1 MTDFLPAIFLG
12 IILSFTIGPVFFT
25 ILEISVSKG
34 FKAAV
39 FFNIGVVFS
48 EIVFFAIA
56 YASTSSLLESI
67 QENPS
72 WKILGGVLLSFY
84 AGITLLGMYQN
95 KEEASQYRFDPK
107 SESPNIIKNMIKG
120 FLLNIINFAVLV
132 FWILVV
138 ANYGPGFQDTEYK
151 MVMFFLAIVGTYFS
165 IDLGK
170 IYLAQQLKSS
180 LTKDVI
186 TKIKI
191 AVNGIILIIGLV
203 LIFKGF
209 LLNIIN
215 FAVLVF
221 WILVVANYGP
231 GFQDT
236 EYKMVM
242 FFLAIVGTYFS
253 IDLGKIYLAQ
263 QLKSSLTK
271 DVITKIKI
279 AVNVIILIIGLVLI
293 FKGFFE

>member
-34 FKAAV
+34 FRAAV

-84 AGITLLGMYQN
+84 AGITLLGIYQN
-95 KEEASQYRFDPK
+95 KTEEGPYSVDPG
-107 SESPNIIKNMIKG
+107 SESPNLIKNMVRG

-132 FWILVV
+132 FWILIV

-151 MVMFFLAIVGTYFS
+151 MFLFFLTIVGTYFS

-180 LTKDVI
+180 LTRAVI

-191 AVNGIILIIGLV
+191 VVNSVILIIG
-203 LIFKGF
+203 I
-209 LLNIIN
+209 
-215 FAVLVF
+215 
-221 WILVVANYGP
+221 
-231 GFQDT
+231 
-236 EYKMVM
+236 
-242 FFLAIVGTYFS
+242 
-253 IDLGKIYLAQ
+253 
-263 QLKSSLTK
+263 
-271 DVITKIKI
+271 
-279 AVNVIILIIGLVLI
+279 VLI

>member
-72 WKILGGVLLSFY
+72 WKVLGGVLLSFY

-95 KEEASQYRFDPK
+95 KDDVDHYSFNPK
-107 SESPNIIKNMIKG
+107 SESPNIIKNMIRG

-138 ANYGPGFQDTEYK
+138 ANYGPGFQDTDYK
-151 MVMFFLAIVGTYFS
+151 MVMFFLTIVGTYFS
-165 IDLGK
+165 VDLGK
-170 IYLAQQLKSS
+170 IYLAQQLKNY
-180 LTKDVI
+180 LTKEIIV
-186 TKIKI
+186 KIK
-191 AVNGIILIIGLV
+191 L
-203 LIFKGF
+203 
-209 LLNIIN
+209 
-215 FAVLVF
+215 
-221 WILVVANYGP
+221 
-231 GFQDT
+231 
-236 EYKMVM
+236 
-242 FFLAIVGTYFS
+242 
-253 IDLGKIYLAQ
+253 
-263 QLKSSLTK
+263 
-271 DVITKIKI
+271 

-293 FKGFFE
+293 FKGFLE

>member
-12 IILSFTIGPVFFT
+12 IILAFTIGPVFFT

-34 FKAAV
+34 FRAAV

-84 AGITLLGMYQN
+84 AGITLLGIYQN
-95 KEEASQYRFDPK
+95 KTEEGPYSIDPG
-107 SESPNIIKNMIKG
+107 SESPNLIKNMVRG

-132 FWILVV
+132 FWILIV
-138 ANYGPGFQDTEYK
+138 ANYGTGFQDTEYK
-151 MVMFFLAIVGTYFS
+151 MFLFFLTIVGTYFS

-180 LTKDVI
+180 LTRAVI

-191 AVNGIILIIGLV
+191 VVNSVILIIG
-203 LIFKGF
+203 I
-209 LLNIIN
+209 
-215 FAVLVF
+215 
-221 WILVVANYGP
+221 
-231 GFQDT
+231 
-236 EYKMVM
+236 
-242 FFLAIVGTYFS
+242 
-253 IDLGKIYLAQ
+253 
-263 QLKSSLTK
+263 
-271 DVITKIKI
+271 
-279 AVNVIILIIGLVLI
+279 VLI

>member
-1 MTDFLPAIFLG
+1 MMTDFLPAIFLG
-12 IILSFTIGPVFFT
+12 IILAFTIGPVFFT

-34 FKAAV
+34 FRAAV

-84 AGITLLGMYQN
+84 AGITLLGIYQN
-95 KEEASQYRFDPK
+95 KTEEGPYSIDPG
-107 SESPNIIKNMIKG
+107 SESPNLIKNMVRG

-132 FWILVV
+132 FWILIV

-151 MVMFFLAIVGTYFS
+151 MFLFFLTIVGTYFS

-180 LTKDVI
+180 LTKAVI

-191 AVNGIILIIGLV
+191 VVNSVILIIG
-203 LIFKGF
+203 I
-209 LLNIIN
+209 
-215 FAVLVF
+215 
-221 WILVVANYGP
+221 
-231 GFQDT
+231 
-236 EYKMVM
+236 
-242 FFLAIVGTYFS
+242 
-253 IDLGKIYLAQ
+253 
-263 QLKSSLTK
+263 
-271 DVITKIKI
+271 
-279 AVNVIILIIGLVLI
+279 VLI

>member
-95 KEEASQYRFDPK
+95 KEEASQYRFNPK
-107 SESPNIIKNMIKG
+107 SESPNIIKNMI
-120 FLLNIINFAVLV
+120 
-132 FWILVV
+132 
-138 ANYGPGFQDTEYK
+138 
-151 MVMFFLAIVGTYFS
+151 
-165 IDLGK
+165 
-170 IYLAQQLKSS
+170 
-180 LTKDVI
+180 
-186 TKIKI
+186 
-191 AVNGIILIIGLV
+191 
-203 LIFKGF
+203 KGF

>member
-1 MTDFLPAIFLG
+1 
-12 IILSFTIGPVFFT
+12 
-25 ILEISVSKG
+25 
-34 FKAAV
+34 
-39 FFNIGVVFS
+39 
-48 EIVFFAIA
+48 
-56 YASTSSLLESI
+56 
-67 QENPS
+67 
-72 WKILGGVLLSFY
+72 
-84 AGITLLGMYQN
+84 MYQN

-209 LLNIIN
+209 
-215 FAVLVF
+215 
-221 WILVVANYGP
+221 
-231 GFQDT
+231 
-236 EYKMVM
+236 
-242 FFLAIVGTYFS
+242 
-253 IDLGKIYLAQ
+253 
-263 QLKSSLTK
+263 
-271 DVITKIKI
+271 
-279 AVNVIILIIGLVLI
+279 
-293 FKGFFE
+293 FE

>member
-25 ILEISVSKG
+25 ILEISVSKV

-72 WKILGGVLLSFY
+72 WKVLGGVLLSFY
-84 AGITLLGMYQN
+84 AGITLLSMYQN
-95 KEEASQYRFDPK
+95 KDDVDQYSFNPK
-107 SESPNIIKNMIKG
+107 SESPNVIKNMIRG

-138 ANYGPGFQDTEYK
+138 ANYGPGFQDTDYK

-170 IYLAQQLKSS
+170 IYLAQQLKNY
-180 LTKDVI
+180 LTKEIIV
-186 TKIKI
+186 KIK
-191 AVNGIILIIGLV
+191 L
-203 LIFKGF
+203 
-209 LLNIIN
+209 
-215 FAVLVF
+215 
-221 WILVVANYGP
+221 
-231 GFQDT
+231 
-236 EYKMVM
+236 
-242 FFLAIVGTYFS
+242 
-253 IDLGKIYLAQ
+253 
-263 QLKSSLTK
+263 
-271 DVITKIKI
+271 

-293 FKGFFE
+293 FKGFLE

>member
-1 MTDFLPAIFLG
+1 MTDFLPALFLG

-72 WKILGGVLLSFY
+72 WKVLGGVLLSFY
-84 AGITLLGMYQN
+84 AGITLLSMYQN
-95 KEEASQYRFDPK
+95 KDDVDQYSFNPK
-107 SESPNIIKNMIKG
+107 SESPNVIKNMIRG

-138 ANYGPGFQDTEYK
+138 ANYGPGFQDTDYK

-170 IYLAQQLKSS
+170 IYLAQQLKNY
-180 LTKDVI
+180 LTKEIIV
-186 TKIKI
+186 KIK
-191 AVNGIILIIGLV
+191 L
-203 LIFKGF
+203 
-209 LLNIIN
+209 
-215 FAVLVF
+215 
-221 WILVVANYGP
+221 
-231 GFQDT
+231 
-236 EYKMVM
+236 
-242 FFLAIVGTYFS
+242 
-253 IDLGKIYLAQ
+253 
-263 QLKSSLTK
+263 
-271 DVITKIKI
+271 

-293 FKGFFE
+293 FKGFLE

>member
-1 MTDFLPAIFLG
+1 MTDFLPAVFLG
-12 IILSFTIGPVFFT
+12 IILAFTIGPVFFT

-34 FKAAV
+34 FRAAV

-84 AGITLLGMYQN
+84 AGITLLGIYQN
-95 KEEASQYRFDPK
+95 KTEEGPYSVDPG
-107 SESPNIIKNMIKG
+107 SESPNLIKNMVRG

-132 FWILVV
+132 FWILIV

-151 MVMFFLAIVGTYFS
+151 MFLFFLTIVGTYFS

-180 LTKDVI
+180 LTRAVI

-191 AVNGIILIIGLV
+191 VVNSVILIIG
-203 LIFKGF
+203 I
-209 LLNIIN
+209 
-215 FAVLVF
+215 
-221 WILVVANYGP
+221 
-231 GFQDT
+231 
-236 EYKMVM
+236 
-242 FFLAIVGTYFS
+242 
-253 IDLGKIYLAQ
+253 
-263 QLKSSLTK
+263 
-271 DVITKIKI
+271 
-279 AVNVIILIIGLVLI
+279 VLI

>member
-12 IILSFTIGPVFFT
+12 IILAFTIGPVFFT

-84 AGITLLGMYQN
+84 AGITLLGIYQN
-95 KEEASQYRFDPK
+95 KTEEGPYSIDSG
-107 SESPNIIKNMIKG
+107 SESPNLIKNMVRG

-132 FWILVV
+132 FWILIV

-151 MVMFFLAIVGTYFS
+151 MFLFFLTIVGTYFS

-180 LTKDVI
+180 LTRAVI

-191 AVNGIILIIGLV
+191 VVNSVILIIG
-203 LIFKGF
+203 I
-209 LLNIIN
+209 
-215 FAVLVF
+215 
-221 WILVVANYGP
+221 
-231 GFQDT
+231 
-236 EYKMVM
+236 
-242 FFLAIVGTYFS
+242 
-253 IDLGKIYLAQ
+253 
-263 QLKSSLTK
+263 
-271 DVITKIKI
+271 
-279 AVNVIILIIGLVLI
+279 VLI

>member
-12 IILSFTIGPVFFT
+12 IILAFTIGPVFFT

-34 FKAAV
+34 FRAAV

-84 AGITLLGMYQN
+84 AGITLLGIYQN
-95 KEEASQYRFDPK
+95 KTEEGPYSIDPG
-107 SESPNIIKNMIKG
+107 SESPNLIKNMVRG

-132 FWILVV
+132 FWILIV

-151 MVMFFLAIVGTYFS
+151 MFLFFLTIVGTYFS

-180 LTKDVI
+180 LTRAVI

-191 AVNGIILIIGLV
+191 AVNSVILIIG
-203 LIFKGF
+203 I
-209 LLNIIN
+209 
-215 FAVLVF
+215 
-221 WILVVANYGP
+221 
-231 GFQDT
+231 
-236 EYKMVM
+236 
-242 FFLAIVGTYFS
+242 
-253 IDLGKIYLAQ
+253 
-263 QLKSSLTK
+263 
-271 DVITKIKI
+271 
-279 AVNVIILIIGLVLI
+279 VLI

>member
-12 IILSFTIGPVFFT
+12 IILAFTIGPVFFT

-84 AGITLLGMYQN
+84 AGITLLGIYQN
-95 KEEASQYRFDPK
+95 KTEEGLYSFDTG
-107 SESPNIIKNMIKG
+107 SESPNLIKNMVRG

-132 FWILVV
+132 FWILIV

-151 MVMFFLAIVGTYFS
+151 MFLFFLTIVGTYFS

-180 LTKDVI
+180 LTRAVI

-191 AVNGIILIIGLV
+191 AVNSVILIIE
-203 LIFKGF
+203 I
-209 LLNIIN
+209 
-215 FAVLVF
+215 
-221 WILVVANYGP
+221 
-231 GFQDT
+231 
-236 EYKMVM
+236 
-242 FFLAIVGTYFS
+242 
-253 IDLGKIYLAQ
+253 
-263 QLKSSLTK
+263 
-271 DVITKIKI
+271 
-279 AVNVIILIIGLVLI
+279 VLI

>member
-12 IILSFTIGPVFFT
+12 IILAFTIGPVFFT

-56 YASTSSLLESI
+56 YASTSSLLQSI

-84 AGITLLGMYQN
+84 AGITLLGIYQN
-95 KEEASQYRFDPK
+95 KTEEGLYSFDTG
-107 SESPNIIKNMIKG
+107 SESPNLIKNMVRG

-132 FWILVV
+132 FWILIV

-151 MVMFFLAIVGTYFS
+151 MFLFFLTIVGTYFS

-180 LTKDVI
+180 LTRAVI

-191 AVNGIILIIGLV
+191 VVNSVILIIG
-203 LIFKGF
+203 I
-209 LLNIIN
+209 
-215 FAVLVF
+215 
-221 WILVVANYGP
+221 
-231 GFQDT
+231 
-236 EYKMVM
+236 
-242 FFLAIVGTYFS
+242 
-253 IDLGKIYLAQ
+253 
-263 QLKSSLTK
+263 
-271 DVITKIKI
+271 
-279 AVNVIILIIGLVLI
+279 VLI